1 MWDITNYG
9 PIICIGV
16 VVIAIIILWIFWGG
30 QNYDFVGLA
39 PLNPDTCDA
48 YTGSIYDWGVP
59 ASSEEEDEP
68 VQEHDD
74 TVQQL
79 GPEEVCYQ
87 QPARTDQISFRSETE
102 PGQETT
108 MHYAQDL
115 DYEPEIQY
123 GPDLDYGPDVEYQ
136 NQYYPDIDE
145 NSYYY
150 AEDVRV
156 DASELHIQEY
166 EAQEYEVQ
174 EYEAQEYE
182 AQEYEAQET
191 HIQELPIQKLE
202 TPPPVPQ
209 RGPTMLDYKPNIP
222 KAKPKY
228 KFMSKG
234 ERICKETME
243 RIYGV
248 PFENIRP
255 SWLINTETG
264 ERLEL
269 DCYNEDLGYAVEY
282 NGIQHYRWPN
292 WTNQTQTQFINQVR
306 RDQYKREMCDRKG
319 IYLIS
324 VPYDIPHEDI
334 PRFITEQLPETIQRR
349 IQEEGTLSGL

>member
-1 MWDITNYG
+1 
-9 PIICIGV
+9 
-16 VVIAIIILWIFWGG
+16 
-30 QNYDFVGLA
+30 
-39 PLNPDTCDA
+39 
-48 YTGSIYDWGVP
+48 
-59 ASSEEEDEP
+59 
-68 VQEHDD
+68 
-74 TVQQL
+74 
-79 GPEEVCYQ
+79 
-87 QPARTDQISFRSETE
+87 
-102 PGQETT
+102 
-108 MHYAQDL
+108 
-115 DYEPEIQY
+115 
-123 GPDLDYGPDVEYQ
+123 
-136 NQYYPDIDE
+136 
-145 NSYYY
+145 
-150 AEDVRV
+150 
-156 DASELHIQEY
+156 
-166 EAQEYEVQ
+166 
-174 EYEAQEYE
+174 
-182 AQEYEAQET
+182 
-191 HIQELPIQKLE
+191 
-202 TPPPVPQ
+202 
-209 RGPTMLDYKPNIP
+209 MLDYKP
-222 KAKPKY
+222 KPRY

-292 WTNQTQTQFINQVR
+292 WTNQTQAQFINQVR